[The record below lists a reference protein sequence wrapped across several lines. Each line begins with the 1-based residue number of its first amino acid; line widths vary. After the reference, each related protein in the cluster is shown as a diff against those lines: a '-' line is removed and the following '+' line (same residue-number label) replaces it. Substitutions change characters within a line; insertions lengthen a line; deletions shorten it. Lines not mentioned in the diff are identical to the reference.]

1 MEPIDTLS
9 IYYEQPGTPI
19 YVGSDILD
27 QLADKLQEHAQTN
40 RIAVVTNSV
49 IRDNYGDALQ
59 NILDRIPAESII
71 LQVPDSEE
79 AKSWDWVSNLIGAME
94 QHGMDRNSTIIAFG
108 GGVVGDMAGFT
119 ASVYK
124 RGISFVQIP
133 TTLLAQVDSSIG
145 GKVAINHP
153 MAKNLI
159 GAFYQPRLIY
169 IDTKLL
175 NTLPLEDFRSGI
187 AEIIKAGVIMDADFF
202 AYLEKNIDELLRR
215 QPDILRYV
223 VEKSCRYKID
233 VVKKDPLEKS
243 GLRKILNYGH
253 TVGHALE
260 AVSNFKL
267 RHGEGV
273 SIGMVVAMQLAID
286 LSFADASCA
295 EKQSNLLKRAGLPT
309 EFPDDVNVDELIDR
323 IRLDKKGA
331 FRFVLP
337 SKIGAVKCDYT
348 ADGKVIYDHKL
359 SIEQIRRA
367 LKNGVE
373 SSLRDD
379 RDS

>member
-1 MEPIDTLS
+1 MALIDTLS

-27 QLADKLQEHAQTN
+27 QLADKLQEHLQTN
-40 RIAVVTNSV
+40 RVAVVTNSV
-49 IRDNYGDALQ
+49 IREKHGDALQ
-59 NILDRIPAESII
+59 NVLDRIPAESII
-71 LQVPDSEE
+71 LQIPNSEE
-79 AKSWDWVSNLIGAME
+79 AKSWEWVSNLVGAME

-124 RGISFVQIP
+124 RGIAFVQIP

-159 GAFYQPRLIY
+159 GAFYQPNLIY
-169 IDTKLL
+169 IDTRLL
-175 NTLPLEDFRSGI
+175 NTLPPEDFRSGI
-187 AEIIKAGVIMDADFF
+187 AEIIKTGVIMDADFF
-202 AYLEKNIDELLRR
+202 AYLEENIDELLK
-215 QPDILRYV
+215 QEPGVLRYV
-223 VEKSCRYKID
+223 VEKSCRYKIE
-233 VVKKDPLEKS
+233 VVKQDPLEKT

-260 AVSNFKL
+260 AVTDFTKV

-273 SIGMVVAMQLAID
+273 SIGMVAAMQLAID
-286 LSFADASCA
+286 LGFADASCA
-295 EKQSNLLKRAGLPT
+295 DRQSDLLKRTGLPT
-309 EFPDDVNVDELIDR
+309 KFPDGVNIGELINR

-337 SKIGAVKCDYT
+337 SKIGEVKCDYT
-348 ADGKVIYDHKL
+348 EDGRAIYDHKL
-359 SIEQIRRA
+359 SIGQIRRA
-367 LKNGVE
+367 LK
-373 SSLRDD
+373 SI
-379 RDS
+379 

>member
-27 QLADKLQEHAQTN
+27 QLADKLQEYAQTN

-49 IRDNYGDALQ
+49 IWDNHGDVLQ
-59 NILDRIPAESII
+59 KVLERLPVESIT
-71 LQVPDSEE
+71 LQVPDNEE
-79 AKSWDWVSNLIGAME
+79 AKSWEWVSNLIGAIE

-119 ASVYK
+119 ASIYK

-159 GAFYQPRLIY
+159 GAFYQPSLIY
-169 IDTKLL
+169 IDTRFL
-175 NTLPLEDFRSGI
+175 NTLPPEDFRSGI
-187 AEIIKAGVIMDADFF
+187 AEIIKTGVIMDVNFF
-202 AYLEKNIDELLRR
+202 AYLEGNIDKLLKRE
-215 QPDILRYV
+215 PDVLRYI
-223 VEKSCRYKID
+223 VEKSCQYKID
-233 VVKKDPLEKS
+233 VVKQDPLEKS

-260 AVSNFKL
+260 AVTDFKKI

-273 SIGMVVAMQLAID
+273 SIGMVAAMQIAID
-286 LSFADASCA
+286 LGFADASCA
-295 EKQSNLLKRAGLPT
+295 DRQSDLLKRTGLPT
-309 EFPDDVNVDELIDR
+309 EFPDDVNVDELINR

-337 SKIGAVKCDYT
+337 STIGAVKCDYT
-348 ADGKVIYDHKL
+348 ADGKAIYDHKL
-359 SIEQIRRA
+359 SIEQIRRT
-367 LKNGVE
+367 LKSV
-373 SSLRDD
+373 
-379 RDS
+379 

>member
-27 QLADKLQEHAQTN
+27 QLTDKLQEHVPTN
-40 RIAVVTNSV
+40 RMAVVTNSV
-49 IRDNYGDALQ
+49 IQNNHGDALQ
-59 NILDRIPAESII
+59 KALNRLSVESII
-71 LQVPDSEE
+71 LQIPDSEE
-79 AKSWDWVSNLIGAME
+79 AKSWEWVSNLIGAME

-119 ASVYK
+119 ASIYK
-124 RGISFVQIP
+124 RGIAFVQIP

-159 GAFYQPRLIY
+159 GAFYQPSLIY
-169 IDTKLL
+169 IDTRLL

-187 AEIIKAGVIMDADFF
+187 AEIIKTGVIMDADFF
-202 AYLEKNIDELLRR
+202 AYLEENIDELLKRE
-215 QPDILRYV
+215 PEVLRYV
-223 VEKSCRYKID
+223 VEKSCRYKIN
-233 VVKKDPLEKS
+233 VVKQDPLEKT

-260 AVSNFKL
+260 AVMDFKL

-273 SIGMVVAMQLAID
+273 SIGMVAAMQIAID
-286 LSFADASCA
+286 LGFADAPCA
-295 EKQSNLLKRAGLPT
+295 DKQSNLLKRTGLPT
-309 EFPDDVNVDELIDR
+309 ELPNGVNIDELISR

-337 SKIGAVKCDYT
+337 STIGKVKCDYT
-348 ADGKVIYDHKL
+348 ADGKTIYDHKL
-359 SIEQIRRA
+359 SIEQIRKA
-367 LKNGVE
+367 LKSVNY
-373 SSLRDD
+373 SHFPHP
-379 RDS
+379 

>member
-27 QLADKLQEHAQTN
+27 QLADKLQKHAQTN
-40 RIAVVTNSV
+40 RIAVVTNSA
-49 IRDNYGDALQ
+49 IWQNHGDALQ
-59 NILDRIPAESII
+59 KVLDQLSVESIT
-71 LQVPDSEE
+71 LQIPDSEE
-79 AKSWDWVSNLIGAME
+79 AKSWEWVSNLIGAME
-94 QHGMDRNSTIIAFG
+94 QHSMDRNSTVIAFG
-108 GGVVGDMAGFT
+108 GGVVGDMSGFT

-153 MAKNLI
+153 TAKNLI
-159 GAFYQPRLIY
+159 GAFYQPSLIY
-169 IDTKLL
+169 IDTRLL

-202 AYLEKNIDELLRR
+202 AYLEKNIDKLLQRE
-215 QPDILRYV
+215 PDVLRYI
-223 VEKSCRYKID
+223 VEKSCQYKIN
-233 VVKKDPLEKS
+233 VVKQDPLEKS

-260 AVSNFKL
+260 AVTDFKGL

-273 SIGMVVAMQLAID
+273 SIGMVAAMQMAID
-286 LSFADASCA
+286 LGFADASCA
-295 EKQSNLLKRAGLPT
+295 ERQSNLLKQAGLPT
-309 EFPDDVNVDELIDR
+309 ELPDVLNIDELISK

-337 SKIGAVKCDYT
+337 STIGKVKCDYT
-348 ADGKVIYDHKL
+348 ADGKAIYDHKL
-359 SIEQIRRA
+359 SIEQIQRTV
-367 LKNGVE
+367 NHP
-373 SSLRDD
+373 S
-379 RDS
+379 